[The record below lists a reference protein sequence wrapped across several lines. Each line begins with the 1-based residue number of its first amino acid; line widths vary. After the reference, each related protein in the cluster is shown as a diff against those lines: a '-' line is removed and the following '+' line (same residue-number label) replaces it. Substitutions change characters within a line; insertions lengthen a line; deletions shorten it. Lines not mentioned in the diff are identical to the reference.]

1 MQHPELPTFAFL
13 TAALVLI
20 PIPWHWRA
28 RNVATLAI
36 IAWLF
41 VVDVIFG
48 VNSLVWAGNVNNPIP
63 VWCDISLLFLHCSRA
78 SPDVGS
84 AE

>member
-1 MQHPELPTFAFL
+1 MQHPELPLFAFL
-13 TAALVLI
+13 TAILVLI
-20 PIPWHWRA
+20 PVPWHWRA

-63 VWCDISLLFLHCSRA
+63 VWCDISALQIHHLRAMLMTHC
-78 SPDVGS
+78 
-84 AE
+84 

>member
-1 MQHPELPTFAFL
+1 MQHPELPLFAFS
-13 TAALVLI
+13 TAILVVI

-41 VVDVIFG
+41 AVDVIFG
-48 VNSLVWAGNVNNPIP
+48 VNSLVWAGNVNNLIP
-63 VWCDISLLFLHCSRA
+63 VWCDISVFFLDSSR
-78 SPDVGS
+78 PITDVV
-84 AE
+84 